1 MINITFNPKTY
12 TVDISGHAG
21 TDEKGKDIVC
31 AAISTLFYTLAQSL
45 YPYNDK
51 TENGID
57 FSDEDGNGH
66 ISCTPKKEY
75 EQNIILIY
83 YTILSGLELVAENY
97 KENVKFSVLGV

>member
-12 TVDISGHAG
+12 TVDISGHAE
-21 TDEKGKDIVC
+21 TDERGKDIVC
-31 AAISTLFYTLAQSL
+31 AAISTLFYTLAQAL

-83 YTILSGLELVAENY
+83 YTILSGFELVAENY
-97 KENVKFSVLGV
+97 KENVKFSVLEQ